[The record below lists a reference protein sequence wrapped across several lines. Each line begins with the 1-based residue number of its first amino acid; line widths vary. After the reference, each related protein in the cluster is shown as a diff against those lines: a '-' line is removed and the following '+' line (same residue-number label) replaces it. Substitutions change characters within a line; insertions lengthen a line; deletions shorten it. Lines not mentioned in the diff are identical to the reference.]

1 MKGGSTQTLVQ
12 RLCAGDERE
21 GYAALKELLER
32 SRTGRE
38 VYPYWEELAALL
50 GSANSYRRTRGA
62 LLLLQNARWAEEEQ
76 LERWMP
82 RLLGLLQEEE
92 RATALR
98 QYLRAWEGAVRDV
111 PALAGP
117 LCRVLEGLDLERYG
131 ESMAPLLQRDRE
143 RLLSALQG
151 EGDEGDG

>member
-1 MKGGSTQTLVQ
+1 MKGEPTQTLVQ

-32 SRTGRE
+32 SRAGRE
-38 VYPYWEELAALL
+38 ISLYWEELAALL

-82 RLLGLLQEEE
+82 LLLGLLQEEE

-98 QYLRAWEGAVRDV
+98 QYLRAWEGTVRDV
-111 PALAGP
+111 PALASP
-117 LCRVLEGLDLERYG
+117 FCRVLEGLDLERYG

-143 RLLSALQG
+143 QLLSALQG
-151 EGDEGDG
+151 EGDEGDE

>member
-62 LLLLQNARWAEEEQ
+62 LLLLQNARWAEE
-76 LERWMP
+76 
-82 RLLGLLQEEE
+82 
-92 RATALR
+92 
-98 QYLRAWEGAVRDV
+98 
-111 PALAGP
+111 
-117 LCRVLEGLDLERYG
+117 
-131 ESMAPLLQRDRE
+131 
-143 RLLSALQG
+143 
-151 EGDEGDG
+151 

>member
-1 MKGGSTQTLVQ
+1 MKGELTQTLVQ

-38 VYPYWEELAALL
+38 VYSYLEELAALL

-62 LLLLQNARWAEEEQ
+62 LLLLQNARWAGEEQ

-98 QYLRAWEGAVRDV
+98 QYLRAWEGAVRDA

-117 LCRVLEGLDLERYG
+117 FCRVLEGLDLDRYG

-143 RLLSALQG
+143 RLLGALQG